1 MKNARTIALC
11 GMISA
16 LSVVLLAV
24 GAMLGIGMYAAPM
37 LAGLCL
43 LPLRREAGWRGQLMV
58 WLAVSLLGFML
69 ISDVEQNLMYLCL
82 FGLYPV
88 LYPLFQRIPKGLRI
102 AGKILFMNLV
112 TIAVEALVVL
122 VLVPETMGMWMGIA
136 LLVLGNAVFFLYD
149 RLLPVFDVLLSRYLR
164 AFLSRTGR

>member
-1 MKNARTIALC
+1 MKKTRIIALC

-16 LSVVLLAV
+16 LSVVVLAL

-37 LAGLCL
+37 IAGLCL

-58 WLAVSLLGFML
+58 WLSVSLLSFML
-69 ISDVEQNLMYLCL
+69 ISDAEQNLMYLCL

-88 LYPLFQRIPKGLRI
+88 LYPFFLRLPKGVQLI
-102 AGKILFMNLV
+102 SKFLFMNLV

-122 VLVPETMGMWMGIA
+122 VLVPETMGLWMGIA
-136 LLVLGNAVFFLYD
+136 LLVLGNVVFFLYD
-149 RLLPVFDVLLSRYLR
+149 RLLPVFDALLSRYLR
-164 AFLSRTGR
+164 AFLARAGR